1 MTKLLHS
8 APVLLIALAAVAGAG
23 AGLWPLWQAGSRAIA
38 AATVAAVARAEPIT
52 ARRAQGWDFWTIEID
67 NLASEL
73 KEEKARLR
81 KQSDL
86 LDQRAARLAA
96 DQDELAKLRGSVEQM
111 RREIGERV
119 IEIKADEAKNLRALA
134 QTYGNLTPRAAV
146 AIFREM
152 DDLTVVK
159 ILSLMKPDVV
169 APIFEEMSAGPDGA
183 LAKRAATLSEKLR
196 LMKAAA
202 SGTATA
208 AR

>member
-1 MTKLLHS
+1 MSKLLRS
-8 APVLLIALAAVAGAG
+8 APVLMIAVAAVAGAG

-38 AATVAAVARAEPIT
+38 AATVAATARAEPIT

-96 DQDELAKLRGSVEQM
+96 DQDELARLRGSIEQM

-119 IEIKADEAKNLRALA
+119 LEIKADETKNLRALS

-169 APIFEEMSAGPDGA
+169 APIFEEMSAGADGA

-202 SGTATA
+202 STATA